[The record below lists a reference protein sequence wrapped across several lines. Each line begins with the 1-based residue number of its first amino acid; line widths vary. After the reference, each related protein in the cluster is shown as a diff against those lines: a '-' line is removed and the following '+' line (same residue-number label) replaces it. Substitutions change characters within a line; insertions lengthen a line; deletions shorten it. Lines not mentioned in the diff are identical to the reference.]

1 MRNSI
6 HRWLLLCALAGHG
19 ALAQTVVRHDESL
32 ASDRPEAWAMNY
44 TAAST
49 FMTAFGEVAPLA
61 PGHWDAAVEL
71 GAIPRLSD
79 AQQHVGFIGAKQE
92 DLNRSPVFG
101 RLRLRVGLPADW
113 VAEIGYTPPL
123 EIDGTRPRD
132 LVTLAVGRQVIAR
145 DAWTLSARAFGQH
158 GRAEGDITCPA
169 RLAGLTDPAQNRFG
183 CQAPSDDRIAL
194 NYYGG
199 DLTAGWAVG
208 ATRLHATLGVVR
220 TELAVQVDA
229 LVFDARDRTRLVAR
243 GVLPY
248 LALGASHPVDAHWSL
263 GVEALYVPLPV
274 KREPGGARTND
285 PFATLRVQLRYRL
298 D

>member
-1 MRNSI
+1 MRDSI
-6 HRWLLLCALAGHG
+6 HRWLLLTALFGQS
-19 ALAQTVVRHDESL
+19 ALAQTVVRHDEDL

-44 TAAST
+44 TVAST
-49 FMTAFGEVAPLA
+49 FMTAFGDVPALA
-61 PGHWDAAVEL
+61 PGQWDAALEV

-79 AQQHVGFIGAKQE
+79 EQQHVGFIGAKQE

-101 RLRLRVGLPADW
+101 RLRLRFGLPAAW
-113 VAEIGYTPPL
+113 VAEVGYTPPL

-132 LVTLAVGRQVIAR
+132 VVTLAVGHRVFEGH
-145 DAWTLSARAFGQH
+145 AWTLSARAFGQH

-169 RLAGLTDPAQNRFG
+169 RLAGVSDPQQNRFG
-183 CQAPSDDRIAL
+183 CQAPSDDQIAL

-199 DLTAGWAVG
+199 DFTAGWGGG
-208 ATRLHATLGVVR
+208 ATRFHATLGVVR

-229 LVFDARDRTRLVAR
+229 LVFGARDRTRLVAR

-274 KREPGGARTND
+274 KREAGGERTND
-285 PFATLRVQLRYRL
+285 PFATVRLQLRYRYE
-298 D
+298 

>member
-6 HRWLLLCALAGHG
+6 HRWLLLGVLVGQG
-19 ALAQTVVRHDESL
+19 ALAETVVRHDESL

-44 TAAST
+44 VAAST
-49 FMTAFGEVAPLA
+49 FTTAFGDVPALA

-71 GAIPRLSD
+71 GAIPRLTD
-79 AQQHVGFIGAKQE
+79 AQQRVGFIGVKQE

-101 RLRLRVGLPADW
+101 RLRLRVGLPASW

-132 LVTLAVGRQVIAR
+132 LVTLAVGRR
-145 DAWTLSARAFGQH
+145 LFSNDTWTLSARAFGQH

-169 RLAGLTDPAQNRFG
+169 RLAGLTDPGQNRFG

-194 NYYGG
+194 NYYGA
-199 DLTAGWAVG
+199 DLTTSRALG
-208 ATRLHATLGVVR
+208 ATRLHGTLGVVR

-229 LVFDARDRTRLVAR
+229 LVFDAHDRTHLVAR

-248 LALGASHPVDAHWSL
+248 FALGATHPVDAHWSV
-263 GVEALYVPLPV
+263 GIEALYVPLPV

-285 PFATLRVQLRYRL
+285 PFATVRLQLRYRL